1 MLFRSYLLDIYPT
14 VLDLVGAPKPTGIDG
29 LSFRPVLTGSAKTVR
44 NELFFAYRDVQRAWR
59 DDRWKLIRYPQVN
72 MTQLFDLQAD
82 PDEMKNLAE
91 DAAHQPRVEQMLAK
105 LKDQQAKYT
114 DTLPLT
120 VANPKPAAWTPPSAE
135 ERAKQKAAK
144 KAEKKK

>member
-1 MLFRSYLLDIYPT
+1 
-14 VLDLVGAPKPTGIDG
+14 
-29 LSFRPVLTGSAKTVR
+29 
-44 NELFFAYRDVQRAWR
+44 
-59 DDRWKLIRYPQVN
+59 
-72 MTQLFDLQAD
+72 
-82 PDEMKNLAE
+82 MKNLAE

-120 VANPKPAAWTPPSAE
+120 VANPKPAVWTPPSAE